1 MWKRYIVEIGTGLDL
16 HGLDVTKAAKKA
28 VKDAVSHSCLCGVSD
43 IFGIKEPEDFSRR
56 FKVDIKTAAPFP
68 DQVDRQAVR
77 EELPLGQGQ
86 ISVQQGGLAAGGLHV
101 DQFGEGDQ
109 IVVVNAAL
117 TVYIDTEE

>member
-56 FKVDIKTAAPFP
+56 FKVDIKIAAPFP

-86 ISVQQGGLAAGGLHV
+86 SSVQQGGLAAGGLHV